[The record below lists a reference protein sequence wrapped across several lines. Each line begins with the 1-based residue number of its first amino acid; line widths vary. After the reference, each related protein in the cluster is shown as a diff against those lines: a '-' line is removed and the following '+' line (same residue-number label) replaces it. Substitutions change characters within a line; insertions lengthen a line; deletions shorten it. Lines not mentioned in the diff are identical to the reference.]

1 MRDPG
6 GPESIVQD
14 PLNVSAGHPDRRR
27 PERPGPSA
35 TTQIQQGNDT
45 VFTRHACLFRPFASR
60 THSSLKA
67 NAPPGGGAL

>member
-14 PLNVSAGHPDRRR
+14 PLNVTSGHPDRRR

-35 TTQIQQGNDT
+35 TT
-45 VFTRHACLFRPFASR
+45 
-60 THSSLKA
+60 
-67 NAPPGGGAL
+67 